1 MITFKPTFKTLT
13 TAVCASLILAGAV
26 VVAVQADEESKQ
38 HISIGTGGITGV
50 YYTVGGAICRLVKRI
65 KTDVNIDCRAE
76 STAGSIYNLN
86 SLLNGELDFAIVQ
99 ADWHYQY
106 AKDPEKGANL
116 RSVLSLHTETF
127 TVFAHPDS
135 EIETFDDLKGKR
147 VNIGN
152 PGSGQRG
159 TMEQLMAMMQWTEDD
174 FILSTELK
182 AAEQSS
188 ALCDHNIDAAVY
200 MVGHPA
206 AAIQEAITLC
216 DAKIIG
222 VDPKIVAKLM
232 GQYPYYRTAT
242 IAANTYS
249 GQDADV
255 STFGLSATLVTRA
268 DVDASIV
275 KAVTTAIFQGLGAL
289 RRAHPALAR
298 LQQAEMAQVSN
309 FALPHP
315 GALEVMDKRKLVH

>member
-1 MITFKPTFKTLT
+1 
-13 TAVCASLILAGAV
+13 
-26 VVAVQADEESKQ
+26 
-38 HISIGTGGITGV
+38 
-50 YYTVGGAICRLVKRI
+50 
-65 KTDVNIDCRAE
+65 
-76 STAGSIYNLN
+76 
-86 SLLNGELDFAIVQ
+86 
-99 ADWHYQY
+99 
-106 AKDPEKGANL
+106 
-116 RSVLSLHTETF
+116 
-127 TVFAHPDS
+127 
-135 EIETFDDLKGKR
+135 
-147 VNIGN
+147 
-152 PGSGQRG
+152 
-159 TMEQLMAMMQWTEDD
+159 MAMMQWTEDD

-188 ALCDHNIDAAVY
+188 ALCDNNIDAAVY

-216 DAKIIG
+216 GAKIVG
-222 VDPKIVAKLM
+222 VDKKIVEQLM

-242 IAANTYS
+242 IPANTYS

-268 DVDASIV
+268 DVDPRIV
-275 KAVTTAIFQGLGAL
+275 KAVTTAIFRGLGAL

-315 GALEVMDKRKLVH
+315 GALEVMDKLKLVH